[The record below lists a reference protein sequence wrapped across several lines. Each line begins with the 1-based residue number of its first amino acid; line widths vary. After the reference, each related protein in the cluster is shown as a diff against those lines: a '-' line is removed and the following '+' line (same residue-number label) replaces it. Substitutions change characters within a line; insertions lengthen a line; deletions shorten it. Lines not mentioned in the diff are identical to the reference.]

1 MSERIIADFVG
12 RFFMTEMTREEPV
25 RGRIVMSPKRLVLV
39 SDDHKVTVPTSS
51 MFDVA
56 VGHVPPEM
64 RGFFSDSVT
73 IAYRDD
79 DGGRRMVVV
88 EAESETVDKFAT
100 VLFKAH
106 LNGRTVTVE
115 HPARRGGRVVDS
127 PVRKAKLAVDDGALD
142 FSGPDVDFS
151 IDLATVTDFEKETRT
166 LGEESRPALSVRHV
180 PGTAALVSVVALPSE
195 RVMNLLGR
203 YFRLEYSDVV
213 EELQDISLSD
223 EEVQVLVAIYSAGEG
238 VDPLDVVAADA
249 SRTTMVL
256 NGLREKELVVDDDE
270 GVVLTPKGRVV
281 VNSRLEEI
289 NS

>member
-1 MSERIIADFVG
+1 MSERVIADFVG
-12 RFFMTEMTREEPV
+12 RFFMTDMDRADPI
-25 RGRIVMSPKRLVLV
+25 RGRIIMSPKRLVLV
-39 SDDHKVTVPTSS
+39 GDDHKVTVPTSS

-64 RGFFSDSVT
+64 REFFSDSVT
-73 IAYRDD
+73 IAYRE
-79 DGGRRMVVV
+79 DGQRRMAIV

-127 PVRKAKLAVDDGALD
+127 PVRKAKLSVDDGSLA
-142 FSGPDVDFS
+142 FSGPDVNFS
-151 IDLATVTDFEKETRT
+151 IDLATVTNFEKETRT
-166 LGEESRPALSVRHV
+166 LGGESRPALSVRHI
-180 PGTAALVSVVALPSE
+180 PGTTALVSVVALPSE

-203 YFRLEYSDVV
+203 YFRLEYSDIV
-213 EELQDISLSD
+213 ESLSDISLSD

-238 VDPLDVVAADA
+238 VDPLDVVALDA

-256 NGLREKELVVDDDE
+256 NGLGEKELVADDDA
-270 GVVLTPKGRVV
+270 GTVLTPKGRVV

-289 NS
+289 NN

>member
-1 MSERIIADFVG
+1 MSESVIADFVG
-12 RFFMTEMTREEPV
+12 SFFITDMDREDPV
-25 RGRIVMSPKRLVLV
+25 RGRIIMSPKRLVLV
-39 SDDHKVTVPTSS
+39 GDDHKVTVPTSA
-51 MFDVA
+51 MFDIA

-64 RGFFSDSVT
+64 RGFFSDSIT
-73 IAYRDD
+73 IAYRTDE
-79 DGGRRMVVV
+79 GRRMAVV
-88 EAESETVDKFAT
+88 EAESDTVDKFAT

-106 LNGRTVTVE
+106 LNGRTVSVE

-127 PVRKAKLAVDDGALD
+127 RAQKAKLHVDDGALG

-151 IDLATVTDFEKETRT
+151 IDLATVTDFEKERRT
-166 LGEESRPALSVRHV
+166 LGGEDRPALSVRHV
-180 PGTAALVSVVALPSE
+180 PGTTALVSIVALPSE

-203 YFRLEYSDVV
+203 YFRLEYSDIV
-213 EELQDISLSD
+213 ESLSDISLSD

-256 NGLREKELVVDDDE
+256 NGLREKELVVDSDE
-270 GVVLTPKGRVV
+270 GTALTPKGRVV

-289 NS
+289 NN

>member
-12 RFFMTEMTREEPV
+12 QFFMTDMSREEPV

-51 MFDVA
+51 MFDIA

-64 RGFFSDSVT
+64 RGFFNDSVT

-79 DGGRRMVVV
+79 DGRRMVVV
-88 EAESETVDKFAT
+88 EAESGTVDKFAT

-142 FSGPDVDFS
+142 FSGPEVDFS

-166 LGEESRPALSVRHV
+166 LGGENRPALSVRHT
-180 PGTAALVSVVALPSE
+180 PGTTALVSVVALPSE

-203 YFRLEYSDVV
+203 YFRLEYSDIV
-213 EELQDISLSD
+213 EDLQDISLSD

-256 NGLREKELVVDDDE
+256 NGLREKELVADGDE

>member
-1 MSERIIADFVG
+1 VSERVIADFVG
-12 RFFMTEMTREEPV
+12 SFFITDMDREDPV
-25 RGRIVMSPKRLVLV
+25 RGRIIMSPKRLVLV
-39 SDDHKVTVPTSS
+39 GDDHKVTVPTSA
-51 MFDVA
+51 MFDIA

-64 RGFFSDSVT
+64 RGFFSDSIT
-73 IAYRDD
+73 IAYRTDE
-79 DGGRRMVVV
+79 GRRMAVV
-88 EAESETVDKFAT
+88 EAESDTVDKFAT

-106 LNGRTVTVE
+106 LNGRTVSVE

-127 PVRKAKLAVDDGALD
+127 RAQKAKLHVDDGALG

-151 IDLATVTDFEKETRT
+151 IDLATVTDFEKERRT
-166 LGEESRPALSVRHV
+166 LGGEDRPALSVRHV
-180 PGTAALVSVVALPSE
+180 PGTTALVSIVALPSE

-203 YFRLEYSDVV
+203 YFRLEYSDIV
-213 EELQDISLSD
+213 ESLSDISLSD

-256 NGLREKELVVDDDE
+256 NGLREKELVVDSDE
-270 GVVLTPKGRVV
+270 GTALTPKGRVV

-289 NS
+289 NN

>member
-1 MSERIIADFVG
+1 MSERVIADFVG
-12 RFFMTEMTREEPV
+12 RFFVTDMDREDPV

-39 SDDHKVTVPTSS
+39 GDDRKVTIPTSA

-64 RGFFSDSVT
+64 REFFSDSLTV
-73 IAYRDD
+73 AYRADD
-79 DGGRRMVVV
+79 ARRMAVV

-106 LNGRTVTVE
+106 LNGRTVTVQ

-127 PVRKAKLAVDDGALD
+127 AVNKAKLAVEDKTLA
-142 FSGPDVDFS
+142 FTGPDVDFA

-166 LGEESRPALSVRHV
+166 LDGRSRPALSVRHV
-180 PGTAALVSVVALPSE
+180 PGTTALVSVVALPSE

-203 YFRLEYSDVV
+203 YFRLEYGDIV
-213 EELQDISLSD
+213 ESLQDVSLSD

-256 NGLREKELVVDDDE
+256 NGLREKGLVVDGDD
-270 GVVLTPKGRVV
+270 GTALTPKGRVV
-281 VNSRLEEI
+281 VNSRLEEV
-289 NS
+289 NA

>member
-1 MSERIIADFVG
+1 MSERVIADFVG
-12 RFFMTEMTREEPV
+12 SFFITDMDREDPV
-25 RGRIVMSPKRLVLV
+25 RGRIIMSPKRLVLV
-39 SDDHKVTVPTSS
+39 GDDHKVTVPTSA
-51 MFDVA
+51 MFDIA

-64 RGFFSDSVT
+64 RGFFSDSIT
-73 IAYRDD
+73 IAYRTDE
-79 DGGRRMVVV
+79 GRRMAVV
-88 EAESETVDKFAT
+88 EAESDTVDKFAT

-106 LNGRTVTVE
+106 LNGRTVSVE

-127 PVRKAKLAVDDGALD
+127 RAQKAKLHVDDGALG

-151 IDLATVTDFEKETRT
+151 IDLATVTDFEKERRT
-166 LGEESRPALSVRHV
+166 LGGEDRPALSVRHV
-180 PGTAALVSVVALPSE
+180 PGTTALVSIVALPSE

-203 YFRLEYSDVV
+203 YFRLEYSDIV
-213 EELQDISLSD
+213 ESLSDISLSD

-256 NGLREKELVVDDDE
+256 NGLREKELVVDSDE
-270 GVVLTPKGRVV
+270 GTALTPKGRVV

-289 NS
+289 NN

>member
-1 MSERIIADFVG
+1 MSERVIADFVG
-12 RFFMTEMTREEPV
+12 RFFLTGMDREDPI
-25 RGRIVMSPKRLVLV
+25 RGRIIMSPKRLVLAG
-39 SDDHKVTVPTSS
+39 DDHKVTIPTSS
-51 MFDVA
+51 MFDIA

-64 RGFFSDSVT
+64 REFFSDSIT
-73 IAYRDD
+73 IAYRTDD
-79 DGGRRMVVV
+79 GRRMAVV

-127 PVRKAKLAVDDGALD
+127 SIRKAKLAVDDGSLS
-142 FSGPDVDFS
+142 FSGPEVDFA
-151 IDLATVTDFEKETRT
+151 INLATVTDFEKETRT
-166 LGEESRPALSVRHV
+166 LGGESRPALSVRHV
-180 PGTAALVSVVALPSE
+180 PGTTALVSVVALPSE

-203 YFRLEYSDVV
+203 YFRLEYSDIV
-213 EELQDISLSD
+213 ESLSDISLSD

-238 VDPLDVVAADA
+238 IDPLDVVALDA

-256 NGLREKELVVDDDE
+256 NGLREKELVVDGDA
-270 GVVLTPKGRVV
+270 GTVLTPKGRVV

-289 NS
+289 NN

>member
-12 RFFMTEMTREEPV
+12 HFFVTDMSREEPV
-25 RGRIVMSPKRLVLV
+25 RGRIVMSPKRLVLA

-51 MFDVA
+51 MFDIA

-64 RGFFSDSVT
+64 HGFFSDSVT
-73 IAYRDD
+73 IAHRDD
-79 DGGRRMVVV
+79 GRRRMVVI
-88 EAESETVDKFAT
+88 EAESETVEKFAT

-127 PVRKAKLAVDDGALD
+127 PIRKAKLTVDDGALD
-142 FSGPDVDFS
+142 FSGPDTNFS

-166 LGEESRPALSVRHV
+166 LGGESRPALSVRHV
-180 PGTAALVSVVALPSE
+180 PGTTALVSVVALPSD

-203 YFRLEYSDVV
+203 YFRLEYSDIV
-213 EELQDISLSD
+213 ESLSDISLSD
-223 EEVQVLVAIYSAGEG
+223 DEVQTLVAIYSAGEG
-238 VDPLDVVAADA
+238 VDPIDVVAADA

-256 NGLREKELVVDDDE
+256 NGLREKKLVADGDE